1 LLDLNFEKHILNHFK
16 LSILMKNKILL
27 LGLITGFATL
37 SISCNKK
44 AEEATVA
51 PTVDKEQIKMEIQAI
66 ENTFATH
73 YNTKNT
79 DSITYYADDAK
90 SFFIGRN
97 PIIGKES
104 ILEFLNTD
112 IKGIKKGIKISFT
125 TNEVHVS
132 NDGINVTEIGEFKL
146 VDSTDTKID
155 GGNYFSLFEKRNGK
169 YVCIRDI
176 AASDMPATEK

>member
-1 LLDLNFEKHILNHFK
+1 
-16 LSILMKNKILL
+16 MKNKILT
-27 LGLITGFATL
+27 LGFVAAFVTL

-44 AEEATVA
+44 SEEVTTAS
-51 PTVDKEQIKMEIQAI
+51 TVDKEQIKMEIQAI
-66 ENTFATH
+66 ENTFAEH
-73 YNTKNT
+73 YNSKNT

-97 PIIGKES
+97 PISSKDS
-104 ILEFLNTD
+104 IIEFLKND
-112 IKGIKKGIKISFT
+112 MAGIEKGIKFSFT

-146 VDSTDTKID
+146 VDSTGTKIES
-155 GGNYFSLFEKRNGK
+155 GNYFSLFEKRNGK

-176 AASDMPATEK
+176 AASNIPRENK

>member
-1 LLDLNFEKHILNHFK
+1 
-16 LSILMKNKILL
+16 MKNKILT
-27 LGLITGFATL
+27 LGLLVVFAVL

-44 AEEATVA
+44 TEEATTA
-51 PTVDKEQIKMEIQAI
+51 STVDKEKIKMEIQAL
-66 ENTFATH
+66 ENTFAEH
-73 YNTKNT
+73 YNSKNT

-97 PIIGKES
+97 PISSKDS
-104 ILEFLNTD
+104 IIAFLKND
-112 IKGIKKGIKISFT
+112 MAGIEKGVKFSFT

-146 VDSTDTKID
+146 TDSTGAKIES
-155 GGNYFSLFEKRNGK
+155 GNYFSLFEKRNGK

-176 AASDMPATEK
+176 AASNMPAANK

>member
-1 LLDLNFEKHILNHFK
+1 
-16 LSILMKNKILL
+16 MKNKISI
-27 LGLITGFATL
+27 LGLMTIIAIL
-37 SISCNKK
+37 SIACNKK
-44 AEEATVA
+44 SEEATVA

-79 DSITYYADDAK
+79 DSITYYADDAQ

-97 PIIGKES
+97 PLVGKES
-104 ILEFLNTD
+104 ILKFLSTD
-112 IKGIKKGIKISFT
+112 IQGMGSGIKISFK

-132 NDGINVTEIGEFKL
+132 NDGINVTEIGQFKL
-146 VDSTDTKID
+146 VDSTDAKID
-155 GGNYFSLFEKRNGK
+155 SGNYFSVFEKRNGK

-176 AASDMPATEK
+176 AASDMPAAVK

>member
-1 LLDLNFEKHILNHFK
+1 
-16 LSILMKNKILL
+16 MKNKILT
-27 LGLITGFATL
+27 LGLLVVFAVL

-44 AEEATVA
+44 TEEVTTAS
-51 PTVDKEQIKMEIQAI
+51 TVDKEKIKMEIQAL
-66 ENTFATH
+66 ENTFAEH
-73 YNTKNT
+73 YNSKNT

-97 PIIGKES
+97 PISSKDS
-104 ILEFLNTD
+104 IIAFLKND
-112 IKGIKKGIKISFT
+112 MAGIEKGVKFSFT

-146 VDSTDTKID
+146 TDSTGAKIES
-155 GGNYFSLFEKRNGK
+155 GNYFSLFEKRNGK

-176 AASDMPATEK
+176 AASNMPAANK

>member
-1 LLDLNFEKHILNHFK
+1 
-16 LSILMKNKILL
+16 MKNKILT
-27 LGLITGFATL
+27 LGLLIVFGTL

-44 AEEATVA
+44 TDEAPA
-51 PTVDKEQIKMEIQAI
+51 ASIVDKEQIKKEIQAI
-66 ENTFATH
+66 ENTFAAH
-73 YNTKNT
+73 YNSKNT

-97 PIIGKES
+97 PIISKDS
-104 ILEFLNTD
+104 ILEYLKND
-112 IKGIKKGIKISFT
+112 INGIEKGIKFSFT

-146 VDSTDTKID
+146 TDSTGTKIES
-155 GGNYFSLFEKRNGK
+155 GNYFSLFEKRNGK

-176 AASDMPATEK
+176 AASNMSRDSK

>member
-1 LLDLNFEKHILNHFK
+1 
-16 LSILMKNKILL
+16 MKNKILT
-27 LGLITGFATL
+27 LGLVTVFATL

-44 AEEATVA
+44 TEEATVT
-51 PTVDKEQIKMEIQAI
+51 PTIDKEQIKLEIQAL
-66 ENTFATH
+66 ENTFAEH
-73 YNTKNT
+73 FNSKNA

-97 PIIGKES
+97 PITSKDS
-104 ILEFLNTD
+104 IIEFLKKD
-112 IKGIKKGIKISFT
+112 IANLEKGVKFSFT

-146 VDSTDTKID
+146 VDSTGVKIES
-155 GGNYFSLFEKRNGK
+155 GNYFSVFEKRNGK

-176 AASDMPATEK
+176 AASNIPQKEK